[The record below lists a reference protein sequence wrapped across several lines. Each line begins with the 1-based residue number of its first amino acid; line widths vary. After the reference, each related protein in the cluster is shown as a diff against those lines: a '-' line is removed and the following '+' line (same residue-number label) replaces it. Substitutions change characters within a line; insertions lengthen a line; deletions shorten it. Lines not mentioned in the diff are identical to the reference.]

1 MNSQVRPLLDLASR
15 PYLKGGRFAYHFARG
30 KISGDPVFFAL
41 LKQGLIFEKS
51 KILDLGCG
59 QGLLASLLD
68 CAPKLYQNGQWPVG
82 WAPPAHSFE
91 FRGIELMAR
100 DVARANAALSTLTNT
115 ARVEQGDISNADFG
129 ICDIAVILDVL
140 HYLNYAAQEEVLA
153 RVRSALNPSG
163 TLLLRVGDA
172 AAGWPFRFSNW
183 VDNVVTTIR
192 GHRLS
197 KLYCRSLNDWRKQ
210 LERVG
215 FVVETVPM
223 SHGTP
228 FANVLLIARVGVI

>member
-1 MNSQVRPLLDLASR
+1 MNSQVRLLLDLASR

-100 DVARANAALSTLTNT
+100 DVARANAALSTLSNT

-163 TLLLRVGDA
+163 TLFLRVGDA

-197 KLYCRSLNDWRKQ
+197 KLYCRTVNDWRKQ

-228 FANVLLIARVGVI
+228 FANVLLIARIGVI